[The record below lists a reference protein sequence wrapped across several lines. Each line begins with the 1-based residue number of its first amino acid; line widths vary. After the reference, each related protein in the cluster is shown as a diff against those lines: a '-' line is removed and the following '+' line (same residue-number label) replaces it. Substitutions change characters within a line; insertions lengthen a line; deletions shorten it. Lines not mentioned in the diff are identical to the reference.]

1 MNSFIYD
8 IPTKVYFG
16 EHQLSHLGEELAK
29 YGKRVLLTYGGG
41 SIKKSGL
48 YDAVAA
54 EVKAAGLTLFELS
67 GIEPNPR
74 IDSVRAGAELYHV
87 ALAGQS
93 QRVGNDGEAAK
104 DERIA
109 AALAGGF
116 IVGATVQKAALH
128 RAQVFLPLVFDI
140 NQRPLPPAEGE
151 VLQAG
156 QLEKVFV
163 AIHRH
168 PMRVQVM
175 PAGRA
180 ASSTETA

>member
-1 MNSFIYD
+1 M
-8 IPTKVYFG
+8 
-16 EHQLSHLGEELAK
+16 
-29 YGKRVLLTYGGG
+29 
-41 SIKKSGL
+41 
-48 YDAVAA
+48 
-54 EVKAAGLTLFELS
+54 
-67 GIEPNPR
+67 
-74 IDSVRAGAELYHV
+74 
-87 ALAGQS
+87 
-93 QRVGNDGEAAK
+93 GNDGEAAK